1 MSDYLVYYP
10 NNLTKPETVQKDI
23 KAKVVSFKPYID
35 QIEKIDELIPYQFLS
50 RADIIRFV
58 IRWSLKFFNDK
69 SLPAHYSREIF
80 SLSSTSV
87 KITFGLLKEID
98 DFVKLQNKFGDEL
111 NRSEV
116 IRRSIDLYFLNEDN
130 RLLLCNNNI
139 FCEEE

>member
-50 RADIIRFV
+50 RADIIRFI